1 MLRPLL
7 VNSRFP
13 TVYVHCN
20 CPCFYNYT
28 VPSSAVQDKI
38 LIRLIAELKGVRVP
52 FLACFTHPVILWK
65 NEFTKKMLYVIDH
78 N

>member
-1 MLRPLL
+1 MLRLLL

-13 TVYVHCN
+13 SAYVYCN
-20 CPCFYNYT
+20 YPFFCNYT
-28 VPSSAVQDKI
+28 MQSSAVQDKI

-52 FLACFTHPVILWK
+52 FLACFTHTVLLWK
-65 NEFTKKMLYVIDH
+65 NEFMKRKLYIDH